1 MVNDTQSL
9 ITESRNPNS
18 FNLHQMSALE
28 IVALMNREE
37 QLVNQAIATQL
48 PVIAEAVMQ
57 IEQAFRAGGHLFYIG
72 AGTSG
77 RLGVLD
83 ASECPPTFG
92 TEETLV
98 QGIIAGGDQA
108 LRHAVENVEDD
119 AEQGALDLLQCDIT
133 AKDVVCGIAASGF
146 TPYVLGAMRAARHQQ
161 AVTLCITCN
170 PDSPLAQMADY
181 AITPIVGPEILMG
194 SSRLKAG
201 SAQKQILNM
210 LTTAAFSR
218 SGKVYSNLM
227 VDLQPTNAKLL
238 RRASQI
244 ICLATDCS
252 EETAKEALAAA
263 RNHAKTAIVMIL
275 AHVDA
280 EEAEQRLLA
289 ALGFIAEAVEQNPS
303 AAPLNP
309 NSSKK

>member
-1 MVNDTQSL
+1 MYKRQ
-9 ITESRNPNS
+9 
-18 FNLHQMSALE
+18 
-28 IVALMNREE
+28 
-37 QLVNQAIATQL
+37 
-48 PVIAEAVMQ
+48 
-57 IEQAFRAGGHLFYIG
+57 EQAFRAGGHLFYIG

-98 QGIIAGGDQA
+98 QGILAGGDHA

-244 ICLATDCS
+244 ICLVTDCS
-252 EETAKEALAAA
+252 EETAKEALAAT

>member
-1 MVNDTQSL
+1 MNKDPQVL

-18 FNLHQMSALE
+18 LNLDQMSALE
-28 IVALMNREE
+28 IVTLMNREE
-37 QLVNQAIATQL
+37 EQVNRAVAAQL
-48 PVIAEAVMQ
+48 PVIAAAVEQ
-57 IEQAFRAGGHLFYIG
+57 IERAFRAGGRLFYIG
-72 AGTSG
+72 AGSSG

-92 TEETLV
+92 TPETQV
-98 QGIIAGGDQA
+98 QGILAGGDYA

-119 AEQGALDLLQCDIT
+119 TEQGALDLLQRDPT
-133 AKDVVCGIAASGF
+133 GRDVVCGIAASGL

-170 PDSPLAQMADY
+170 ADSPLAKMVDY
-181 AITPIVGPEILMG
+181 AITPVVGPEILMG

-238 RRASQI
+238 RRANRI
-244 ICLATDCS
+244 VCLATNCS
-252 EETAKEALAAA
+252 EETAQAALSAAK
-263 RNHAKTAIVMIL
+263 NQAKTAIVMIL
-275 AHVDA
+275 AQVDA
-280 EEAEQRLLA
+280 AEAERRLSA
-289 ALGFIAEAVEQNPS
+289 ANGFIA
-303 AAPLNP
+303 AALL
-309 NSSKK
+309 